1 MSKATSIRPLYIGVF
16 SIVVILLMAL
26 LAMNVSTQTGTAHA
40 AGYDTS
46 IVRTAS
52 GYNYDAAV
60 QDAAVNQP
68 FYFRNE
74 TKTSQTVTF
83 QGKPF
88 LVIPAWHSAQKIF
101 KQKGSYVFGLASNPK
116 ARLTVVVGGG
126 K

>member
-1 MSKATSIRPLYIGVF
+1 MNK
-16 SIVVILLMAL
+16 SIVLPTLRMSVISMMVILLMAL
-26 LAMNVSTQTGTAHA
+26 LTMSTSTQVGTAHA

-46 IVRTAS
+46 IVRT
-52 GYNYDAAV
+52 GGVYNYDAPK

-74 TKTSQTVTF
+74 TRVTQTVTS

-88 LVIPAWHSAQKIF
+88 LVIPAGHSVQRIF

-126 K
+126 N

>member
-1 MSKATSIRPLYIGVF
+1 MNKTTVLPTLHISVLTMI
-16 SIVVILLMAL
+16 VILLMAL
-26 LAMNVSTQTGTAHA
+26 LTMSIGTQAGTVHA

-46 IVRTAS
+46 IVRT
-52 GYNYDAAV
+52 GGVYNYDALK

-74 TKTSQTVTF
+74 TKVTQTVTS

-88 LVIPAWHSAQKIF
+88 LVIPAGHSAQKIF